1 MKIAIAV
8 ILGIVLIFLATQV
21 FFFFKEEGSLEG
33 TLTDTENRLQQAQ
46 LKEQTLSTEVDYLAN
61 PANLEKELRARF
73 NYTKPGE
80 TMVII
85 VPSSTVAGSG
95 TSSVGN

>member
-8 ILGIVLIFLATQV
+8 VLSIVLIFIAAQV
-21 FFFFKEEGSLEG
+21 FFFFKEERSLAG
-33 TLTDTENRLQQAQ
+33 TLADTENRLRQAQ
-46 LKEQTLSTEVDYLAN
+46 AEEQNLAAEVNYLAN

-80 TMVII
+80 TMIVI
-85 VPSSTVAGSG
+85 VQSSTATSG
-95 TSSVGN
+95 AASSGD

>member
-1 MKIAIAV
+1 MKIAITV
-8 ILGIVLIFLATQV
+8 VLGIVLIFLATQV

-33 TLTDTENRLQQAQ
+33 TLADTEYRLQQAQ
-46 LKEQTLSTEVDYLAN
+46 HEEQTLSTEVNYLAN

-73 NYTKPGE
+73 NYAKPGE

-85 VPSSTVAGSG
+85 VPSSTE
-95 TSSVGN
+95 TSSSSGY